1 MDYKTLIGA
10 ADLARQIE
18 APDLVVFDCRHE
30 LLKPDA
36 GERAY
41 AQSHIPGAR
50 FAHTETDLA
59 GPKTG
64 RNGRHPL
71 PDPNAF
77 MSWLGRSG
85 LDAAKQAV
93 AYDYVAGA
101 SAARFWWML
110 RWVGHER
117 VAVLDGGW
125 EAWVAAGKP
134 VTADLPRVTPTT
146 FRGQPRASWVD
157 AQFVLSHLE
166 DPAVIVLDART
177 PERYRGLTEPIDP
190 VAGRIPGA
198 RNRPYKENLGPDG
211 RFKSPE
217 QLRQELDAML
227 AGAKPEQ
234 VVHQCGSGITACSNL
249 LAMEIA
255 GLAGSRIYPGSWSE
269 WIADPSRPVATG

>member
-1 MDYKTLIGA
+1 MNYKTLIGV
-10 ADLARQIE
+10 ADLARRLE
-18 APDLVVFDCRHE
+18 APELVVFDCRHE

-41 AQSHIPGAR
+41 AQTHVPGAR

-59 GPKTG
+59 GRKTG
-64 RNGRHPL
+64 LNGRHPL
-71 PDPNAF
+71 PDPDAF
-77 MSWLGRSG
+77 MQWLGRSG
-85 LDAAKQAV
+85 VDAGKQV
-93 AYDYVAGA
+93 IAYDYVAGA
-101 SAARFWWML
+101 SAARLWWML

-125 EAWVAAGKP
+125 EAWVAAGNP
-134 VTADLPRVTPTT
+134 VTADVPRAAQTT
-146 FRGQPRASWVD
+146 YVGQPRANWVD
-157 AQFVLSHLE
+157 VQFVRSHLD
-166 DPAVIVLDART
+166 DPGVIVLDART

-190 VAGRIPGA
+190 VAGHIPGA
-198 RNRPYKENLGPDG
+198 RNRLYKENLGPDG

-217 QLRQELDAML
+217 QLRQEFGVLL

-269 WIADPSRPVATG
+269 WIADASRPIATG